1 MAKTALKKK
10 QDEITQKDL
19 KEAILQE
26 IEELVKEERLKIIHR
41 AKQRLAG
48 KFGK

>member
-1 MAKTALKKK
+1 MEKATKKLK
-10 QDEITQKDL
+10 EFSQKDL
-19 KEAILQE
+19 KEAILRE
-26 IEELVKEERLKIIHR
+26 TEELVKEERLKIIHR